1 MIIPYII
8 GVLLS
13 LLCIWILK
21 NSRSWITNKPVLR
34 MWQALLLIISA
45 LIPIWNFAVGI
56 VILIVIGIAYLTD
69 DLEWKDSKSSWLG
82 SFLNKR
88 IS

>member
-1 MIIPYII
+1 MTE
-8 GVLLS
+8 G
-13 LLCIWILK
+13 
-21 NSRSWITNKPVLR
+21 PVLR

-45 LIPIWNFAVGI
+45 LLPMWNFVIGLS
-56 VILIVIGIAYLTD
+56 ILIVIGIAYLTE
-69 DLEWKDSKSSWLG
+69 DLEWKNYKPSWLG

>member
-1 MIIPYII
+1 
-8 GVLLS
+8 
-13 LLCIWILK
+13 
-21 NSRSWITNKPVLR
+21 

-56 VILIVIGIAYLTD
+56 AILIVIVMAYLTD
-69 DLEWKDSKSSWLG
+69 DLEWKDSKPSWLG